1 MTSRIR
7 IIVLNDFPS
16 CSIFYAQSAYS
27 HWTSFEVSNTNF
39 FGSYFSLSNK
49 VTTCYITVHTL
60 FNRVLSVIKKDAR
73 LLFLFLFFTFCFLS
87 LGAGDTFH
95 FSVSLFSCGL
105 SFSLGSTD
113 PDCRQY
119 KTCTECILGSPECS
133 WCEDRVSSIVLFRG
147 KSL

>member
-1 MTSRIR
+1 MIFHFVQFSMRNLHIR
-7 IIVLNDFPS
+7 IGQVLKYRILTFLAD
-16 CSIFYAQSAYS
+16 IFLCLIKLQL
-27 HWTSFEVSNTNF
+27 V
-39 FGSYFSLSNK
+39 
-49 VTTCYITVHTL
+49 TVHTL

-73 LLFLFLFFTFCFLS
+73 LLLLFLFFTFCFLS

-95 FSVSLFSCGL
+95 FLVSLFSCGL

-119 KTCTECILGSPECS
+119 KTCTECILGSPGCS

>member
-1 MTSRIR
+1 MR
-7 IIVLNDFPS
+7 IIVLNDFHFVQFS
-16 CSIFYAQSAYS
+16 MRNLHIRIGQVLKYRIL
-27 HWTSFEVSNTNF
+27 TF
-39 FGSYFSLSNK
+39 FGWYFSLSNK
-49 VTTCYITVHTL
+49 VTTRYITVHTL
-60 FNRVLSVIKKDAR
+60 LNRVLSVIKKDAR
-73 LLFLFLFFTFCFLS
+73 LLLLFLFFSFCFLS

-95 FSVSLFSCGL
+95 FLVSLFSCGL

>member
-1 MTSRIR
+1 MR
-7 IIVLNDFPS
+7 IIVLNDFHFVQFS
-16 CSIFYAQSAYS
+16 MRNLHIRIGQVLKYRIL
-27 HWTSFEVSNTNF
+27 TF
-39 FGSYFSLSNK
+39 FGWYFSLSNK
-49 VTTCYITVHTL
+49 VTTRYITVHTL
-60 FNRVLSVIKKDAR
+60 LNRVLSVIKKDAR
-73 LLFLFLFFTFCFLS
+73 LLLLFLFFSFCFLS

-95 FSVSLFSCGL
+95 FLVSLFSCGL

-133 WCEDRVSSIVLFRG
+133 WCEDRVSSIVLFHG

>member
-1 MTSRIR
+1 MR
-7 IIVLNDFPS
+7 IIVLNDFHFVQFS
-16 CSIFYAQSAYS
+16 MRNLHIRIGQVLKYRIL
-27 HWTSFEVSNTNF
+27 TF
-39 FGSYFSLSNK
+39 FGWYFSLSNK
-49 VTTCYITVHTL
+49 VTTRYITVHTL
-60 FNRVLSVIKKDAR
+60 LNRVLSVIKKDAR
-73 LLFLFLFFTFCFLS
+73 LLLLFLFFSFCFLS

-95 FSVSLFSCGL
+95 ILVSLFSCGL
-105 SFSLGSTD
+105 SFSLGSKD